1 MASLAPSHRF
11 SASSSSSSASPAPAP
26 APAPAARQDP
36 AINDALARDYPDAAA
51 LPREDM
57 QLLLEDAAYFDAYF
71 NSMPQA
77 MAYHQAVEQKMRD
90 NLDLAEKS
98 EAMKPDLE
106 RLREDTA
113 RLFNE
118 ANDLKVRWAY
128 LEEAQREAFRRFS
141 QSAQQA
147 RYRAATT
154 QQEHLSDSLVAA
166 FLAGDGDDESF
177 VKQYREVR
185 KLYHKRQIGL
195 QKWDE
200 GKVVWM

>member
-1 MASLAPSHRF
+1 MATLPLPQRF
-11 SASSSSSSASPAPAP
+11 ATLSPPGPSSSSPAPFSP
-26 APAPAARQDP
+26 PSSRQEP
-36 AINDALARDYPDAAA
+36 QINDALARDYPDAAA

-71 NSMPQA
+71 NTMPQA

-98 EAMKPDLE
+98 EAMKPELE

-118 ANDLKVRWAY
+118 ANDLKSRWAY
-128 LEEAQREAFRRFS
+128 LDEAQREAFRRFS
-141 QSAQQA
+141 QQAQQA

-166 FLAGDGDDESF
+166 FLSGEGDDESF

-185 KLYHKRQIGL
+185 KLYHKRQVGL